1 MTQSPWCHYHTF
13 SHYSPDISCPS
24 CLVALAQT
32 WLITI
37 LPLYQTSTDLRSFY
51 LETNWIFCLCHSS
64 YSLQITQSQPNSEVI
79 SDVLDAA
86 VAAYNCF
93 YKPVLT
99 LIKDWSEVCPDA
111 QPDSE
116 FPPKSC
122 LYYLPWLS
130 SAPVCLCIWV
140 SGFRLI

>member
-1 MTQSPWCHYHTF
+1 MAHSSWGHYHTF
-13 SHYSPDISCPS
+13 SHYSPAISCPS

-51 LETNWIFCLCHSS
+51 LETTWISCLCHFSC
-64 YSLQITQSQPNSEVI
+64 SLQITQNQPNSEVI
-79 SDVLDAA
+79 SDALHGT
-86 VAAYNCF
+86 VAAYKCF

-99 LIKDWSEVCPDA
+99 LIKDWSEVCPGA

-116 FPPKSC
+116 SPPNSC

-130 SAPVCLCIWV
+130 SATVCLCIWV
-140 SGFRLI
+140 SEFRLI